1 MAVGVIIVILSATAG
16 CSRTSGAPDN
26 GGLVVDQDEL
36 SQIESSRNNLLY
48 EPILAGSASDET
60 AIDTYY
66 IRDAMMKMGRADALP
81 KLDVKKLQ
89 VLVKDKSLFDKIDA
103 SRAARELYFDRTD
116 IRELKLIPTAA
127 DRLGAG
133 LNMLEAVERSDSNSP
148 LVGEVKSLLE
158 DRDFAEARCSSRY
171 LDWRSRSL
179 GIKGSCGSTPL
190 VSEGRGPET
199 LLDILGLVSDGEH
212 LSNKEQ
218 ETVDNYCN
226 LLRRDSKDSD
236 SMTLAALASI
246 GKHSRGVMRCGD
258 EVTAEALTRLS
269 SSDGLASPPKA
280 IFGNVYTTYEFVR
293 LVDGYKFPSGAATDG
308 LLKGLRS
315 VKGSNSDEGSSG
327 DITDLM
333 AASSLKTIGD
343 DVGGGDDLE
352 VKTRLPE
359 GCITRSNVSRLL
371 PAAIVRR
378 QLGFKN
384 KGLCLRAWRL
394 NNVDYTKPSDDAY
407 WAMVAYAH
415 SDLFGDKGEIDRSM
429 WWRVS
434 DGYLSHFDRYSGP
447 SSVIAVALQSA
458 NVFSKLPD
466 SKRKGVAEILNGT
479 KCPRRYLATS
489 LVKNGEGV
497 EGVCSIEAASELRN
511 AGYWSCLLYTSPSPR
526 D

>member
-1 MAVGVIIVILSATAG
+1 MSLIDSLVRAVAVGVIIVILSATAG

-280 IFGNVYTTYEFVR
+280 IFGNVYT
-293 LVDGYKFPSGAATDG
+293 
-308 LLKGLRS
+308 
-315 VKGSNSDEGSSG
+315 
-327 DITDLM
+327 
-333 AASSLKTIGD
+333 
-343 DVGGGDDLE
+343 
-352 VKTRLPE
+352 
-359 GCITRSNVSRLL
+359 
-371 PAAIVRR
+371 
-378 QLGFKN
+378 
-384 KGLCLRAWRL
+384 
-394 NNVDYTKPSDDAY
+394 
-407 WAMVAYAH
+407 
-415 SDLFGDKGEIDRSM
+415 
-429 WWRVS
+429 
-434 DGYLSHFDRYSGP
+434 
-447 SSVIAVALQSA
+447 
-458 NVFSKLPD
+458 
-466 SKRKGVAEILNGT
+466 
-479 KCPRRYLATS
+479 
-489 LVKNGEGV
+489 
-497 EGVCSIEAASELRN
+497 
-511 AGYWSCLLYTSPSPR
+511 CLLYTSPSPR
-526 D
+526 DS